1 MPEQAVALIEKM
13 IKKDPDQRPTLLE
26 VLTNDSLPQDEILRK
41 VMPHLRNHK
50 SSVKLLLMR
59 FLGNLEF
66 PKALELQYHGNL
78 QQYYKSLALPIV
90 N

>member
-1 MPEQAVALIEKM
+1 
-13 IKKDPDQRPTLLE
+13 
-26 VLTNDSLPQDEILRK
+26 
-41 VMPHLRNHK
+41 MPHLRNHK